1 MVRSTT
7 LRIKNVSNPN
17 NTDPFIGQILD
28 ARYRIEELIARG
40 GMATVYRAIDL
51 RLGRVVALKILAG
64 TLAADPDF
72 VERFIQEARSTAALT
87 HPNVVAVHDQ
97 GVWNEFP
104 FLIMEFVPGRTIREV
119 LIKNGPFTSAHA
131 LEIIQAVLLGLSAAH
146 DAGFVHRD
154 IKPENVLITDEG
166 HVKVTDFGLARL
178 ISATPASSS
187 TGAVLLGTM
196 AYLSPEQ
203 VQQQNIDQ
211 RSDVYSAG
219 ILLFEMLTGRVP
231 FTADTPLAVAYRHV
245 HEDVP
250 PPSSLQPDVP
260 PAVDH
265 VVLAATRRVP
275 SERLQSARSF
285 HEAIARA
292 MSGVPVAEALTTALP
307 VNQTIILDRGEIPQT
322 KTQVVDT
329 PTESKKRKS
338 IRGRAL
344 FAGFFLIMAI
354 FASSWLI
361 FDGNR
366 VIVPAVAGKPELS
379 ATNSLKEVGLNS
391 RITLR
396 YSESI
401 EIGTTISTNP
411 KFGQKVR
418 KGQEVDIYVSKG
430 KERYVLPSELVGM
443 DPNVASD
450 LLTSLTLVTSK
461 TQSIYSNKIP
471 IGKVVRTNPA
481 IGSQVKRATD
491 ITLLISRGPA
501 PVPVPGIAG
510 VSVAVATKMLG
521 KLGLSLDV
529 VDQIFDDSKEGTII
543 SSDPVPGSSVPKGSE
558 VKVTVSKGP
567 SLIDVPNV
575 VGMGT
580 DEAIALLKAAGFKV
594 ITNNRLGIAV
604 LNTVYSQS
612 PSGNNQAPRSST
624 ITLEIV

>member
-1 MVRSTT
+1 MDRYPT
-7 LRIKNVSNPN
+7 LRIENVCNAN
-17 NTDPFIGQILD
+17 ITDPFIGQILD

-64 TLAADPDF
+64 TLASDPDF

-119 LIKNGPFTSAHA
+119 LVKNGPFTSAHA
-131 LEIIQAVLLGLSAAH
+131 LEIIQAVLLGLCAAH

-154 IKPENVLITDEG
+154 IKPENVLITDDG

-178 ISATPASSS
+178 ISTTPASSS

-203 VQQQNIDQ
+203 VQQHNIDQ

-231 FTADTPLAVAYRHV
+231 FTGDTPLAVAFRHV

-285 HEAIARA
+285 HDSIARA

-307 VNQTIILDRGEIPQT
+307 VSQTMVLPVSEMVPA
-322 KTQVVDT
+322 KTQVVEISAE
-329 PTESKKRKS
+329 PKRQRA
-338 IRGRAL
+338 IRGRAIL
-344 FAGFFLIMAI
+344 VGI
-354 FASSWLI
+354 FAVLGICALSWFFI
-361 FDGNR
+361 NSNR
-366 VIVPAVAGKPELS
+366 VMVPVVAGKSELS
-379 ATNSLKEVGLNS
+379 AKILLKEVGLTS
-391 RITLR
+391 RVTSR
-396 YSESI
+396 FSESI

-411 KFGQKVR
+411 ESGQKIR
-418 KGQEVDIYVSKG
+418 KGQSVNIYISKG

-443 DPNVASD
+443 DPNVARD
-450 LLTSLTLVTSK
+450 LLTSLTLVTSR
-461 TQSIYSNKIP
+461 TQSIFSSKIP
-471 IGKVVRTNPA
+471 IGKVVSTKPE
-481 IGSQVKRATD
+481 IGTQVKRATN

-510 VSVAVATKMLG
+510 VSVSIATKMLG

-543 SSDPVPGSSVPKGSE
+543 SSDPVPGTSVAKGSK

-567 SLIDVPNV
+567 ALIDVPNV
-575 VGMGT
+575 VGIGT
-580 DEAIALLKAAGFKV
+580 DEAVALLKAAGFKV

-612 PSGNNQAPRSST
+612 PSGDNQAPRGST

>member
-1 MVRSTT
+1 M
-7 LRIKNVSNPN
+7 SNSNIP
-17 NTDPFIGQILD
+17 DPFIGQILD

-64 TLAADPDF
+64 TLASDPDF

-97 GVWNEFP
+97 GVWHEFP

-119 LIKNGPFTSAHA
+119 LNKNGPFTSAHA
-131 LEIIQAVLLGLSAAH
+131 LEIIQAVLLGLCAAH

-154 IKPENVLITDEG
+154 IKPENVLITDDG

-178 ISATPASSS
+178 ISTTPASSS

-231 FTADTPLAVAYRHV
+231 FTGETPLAVAYRHV

-265 VVLAATRRVP
+265 VVLAATRRAP

-285 HEAIARA
+285 HESIARA
-292 MSGVPVAEALTTALP
+292 MSGVPAAESLTTALP
-307 VNQTIILDRGEIPQT
+307 VSQTIVLPVSEIVPA
-322 KTQVVDT
+322 KTQVVEIS
-329 PTESKKRKS
+329 PEPKRQRR
-338 IRGRAL
+338 IRVRAIL
-344 FAGFFLIMAI
+344 LGIFAVLGLCALGLFFLN
-354 FASSWLI
+354 S
-361 FDGNR
+361 NR
-366 VIVPAVAGKPELS
+366 VLVPAVTGKTELS
-379 ATNSLKEVGLNS
+379 AKIALKEVGLTS
-391 RITLR
+391 RVTLR
-396 YSESI
+396 FSESK

-411 KFGQKVR
+411 ESGQKVR
-418 KGQEVDIYVSKG
+418 KGQVVNIYVSKG

-443 DPNVASD
+443 DPNVARD
-450 LLTSLTLVTSK
+450 LLTSLTLVTSR
-461 TQSIYSNKIP
+461 TQSIFSSEIP
-471 IGKVVRTNPA
+471 IGKVVSTKPE
-481 IGSQVKRATD
+481 IGTQVKRATN

-543 SSDPVPGSSVPKGSE
+543 SSDPVPGTSVAKGSK

-567 SLIDVPNV
+567 ALIDVPNV

-580 DEAIALLKAAGFKV
+580 DEAVALLKDAGFKV
-594 ITNNRLGIAV
+594 ITHNRLGIAV

-612 PSGNNQAPRSST
+612 PAGNNQAPRAST
-624 ITLEIV
+624 VTLEIV

>member
-1 MVRSTT
+1 MDRSPT
-7 LRIKNVSNPN
+7 LRIENVSNSNIP
-17 NTDPFIGQILD
+17 DPFIGQILD

-64 TLAADPDF
+64 TLASDPDF

-131 LEIIQAVLLGLSAAH
+131 LEIIQAVLLGLCAAH

-154 IKPENVLITDEG
+154 IKPENVLITDDG

-178 ISATPASSS
+178 ISTTPASSS

-231 FTADTPLAVAYRHV
+231 FTGDTPLAVAYRHV

-285 HEAIARA
+285 HESIARA
-292 MSGVPVAEALTTALP
+292 MSGVPAAEALTTALP
-307 VNQTIILDRGEIPQT
+307 VNQTMVLPLPDLVPT
-322 KTQVVDT
+322 KTQIVET
-329 PTESKKRKS
+329 PEKPKKQRT
-338 IRGRAL
+338 IRGRAI
-344 FAGFFLIMAI
+344 FAGIFVVLGICALGWFFVNSNSVL
-354 FASSWLI
+354 
-361 FDGNR
+361 
-366 VIVPAVAGKPELS
+366 VPAVAGKPELS
-379 ATNSLKEVGLNS
+379 AKIALKEVGLTG
-391 RITLR
+391 RVTLR
-396 YSESI
+396 FSETR

-411 KFGQKVR
+411 ETGQKIR
-418 KGQEVDIYVSKG
+418 KGQLVNIYVSKG
-430 KERYVLPSELVGM
+430 KERYVLPSELIGM
-443 DPNVASD
+443 DPNVARD
-450 LLTSLTLVTSK
+450 LLTSLTLVTSR
-461 TQSIYSNKIP
+461 TQSIFSSKIP
-471 IGKVVRTNPA
+471 IGKVVSTKPQ
-481 IGSQVKRATD
+481 IGTQVKRATN

-529 VDQIFDDSKEGTII
+529 VDEIFDDSKEGTII
-543 SSDPVPGSSVPKGSE
+543 SSDPVPGASVSKGSK

-567 SLIDVPNV
+567 ALVEVPNV

-580 DEAIALLKAAGFKV
+580 DEAVALLKAAGFKV
-594 ITNNRLGIAV
+594 VTNNRLGIAV

-612 PSGNNQAPRSST
+612 PAGNNQAPRAST

>member
-1 MVRSTT
+1 M
-7 LRIKNVSNPN
+7 SNSNIP
-17 NTDPFIGQILD
+17 DPFIGQILD

-64 TLAADPDF
+64 TLASDPDF

-97 GVWNEFP
+97 GVWHEFP

-119 LIKNGPFTSAHA
+119 LNKNGPFTSAHA
-131 LEIIQAVLLGLSAAH
+131 LEIIQAVLLGLCAAH

-154 IKPENVLITDEG
+154 IKPENVLITDDG

-178 ISATPASSS
+178 ISTTPASSS

-231 FTADTPLAVAYRHV
+231 FTGETPLAVAYRHV

-265 VVLAATRRVP
+265 VVLAATRRAP

-285 HEAIARA
+285 HESIARA
-292 MSGVPVAEALTTALP
+292 MSGVPAAESLTTALP
-307 VNQTIILDRGEIPQT
+307 VSQTIVLPVSEIVPA
-322 KTQVVDT
+322 KTQVVEIS
-329 PTESKKRKS
+329 PEPKRQRR
-338 IRGRAL
+338 IRVRAIL
-344 FAGFFLIMAI
+344 LGIFAVLGLCALGLFFLN
-354 FASSWLI
+354 S
-361 FDGNR
+361 NR
-366 VIVPAVAGKPELS
+366 VLVPAVTGKTELS
-379 ATNSLKEVGLNS
+379 AKIALKEVGLTS
-391 RITLR
+391 RVTLR
-396 YSESI
+396 FSESK

-411 KFGQKVR
+411 ESGQKVR
-418 KGQEVDIYVSKG
+418 KGQVVNIYVSKG

-443 DPNVASD
+443 DPNVARD
-450 LLTSLTLVTSK
+450 LLTSLTLVTSR
-461 TQSIYSNKIP
+461 TQSIFSSEIP
-471 IGKVVRTNPA
+471 IGKVVSTKPE
-481 IGSQVKRATD
+481 IGTQVKRATN

-543 SSDPVPGSSVPKGSE
+543 SSDPVPGTSVAKGSK

-567 SLIDVPNV
+567 ALIDVPNV

-580 DEAIALLKAAGFKV
+580 DEAVALLKAAGFKV
-594 ITNNRLGIAV
+594 ITHNRLGIAV

-612 PSGNNQAPRSST
+612 PAGNNQAPRAST
-624 ITLEIV
+624 VTLEIV